1 MTLARAWFLTS
12 FQISVEYRLRFC
24 CQPILEVQTKVHVEG
39 VNTHSVETPVSDCR
53 VWLDISGTRKDKP
66 TRS

>member
-24 CQPILEVQTKVHVEG
+24 CQPILEVQTKVHVKG

-53 VWLDISGTRKDKP
+53 VWLDISGTRKGKP